1 MKANCVLDLIIY
13 MLQTRGGGGEKFS
26 IIAFSWMEFTGL
38 FTGHTKQCHI
48 PHILC
53 LEVKYW
59 PCLKIHL
66 GL

>member
-1 MKANCVLDLIIY
+1 MLCNIKFNSCFFDILFVIIV
-13 MLQTRGGGGEKFS
+13 
-26 IIAFSWMEFTGL
+26 FSWMEFIGL
-38 FTGHTKQCHI
+38 FAGHTKQCHI